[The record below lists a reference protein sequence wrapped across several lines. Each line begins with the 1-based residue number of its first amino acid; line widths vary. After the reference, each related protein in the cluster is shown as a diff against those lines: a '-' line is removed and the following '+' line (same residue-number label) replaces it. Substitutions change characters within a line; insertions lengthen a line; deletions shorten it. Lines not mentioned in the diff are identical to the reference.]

1 MNRIIIKGAIF
12 DMDGLMIDTEK
23 LYLKYWKQ
31 AAADFG
37 YDMHDEHVF
46 SIRSLARKYSIPIL
60 KGFFGDDFPTEEV
73 RARRTELINSH
84 IEKHGIEVKKGLFEL
99 LDYLKSNRIKS
110 AVATATQR
118 DRTLL
123 YLRKI
128 NVTDYFDAVICGDM
142 VTNGKPEPDI
152 YLTASAQLGLSP
164 NQCVAY
170 EDSPNGIKSAF
181 SAGCHAIMIP
191 DMTPPDDEVIPMI
204 SAIYES
210 LDKSVKFFEG
220 RI

>member
-1 MNRIIIKGAIF
+1 MIKGAVF

-31 AAADFG
+31 ASADFG
-37 YDMHDEHVF
+37 YKMEDKHVF
-46 SIRSLARKYSIPIL
+46 AIRSLARKYSVPKL

-73 RARRTELINSH
+73 RARRTELINAH
-84 IEKHGIEVKKGLFEL
+84 IEQHGIETKKGLTEL
-99 LDYLKSNRIKS
+99 LDFLKANGIRI

-123 YLRKI
+123 YLEKI
-128 NVTDYFDAVICGDM
+128 NVLSYFDAVICGDM

-152 YLTASAQLGLSP
+152 YVTACKQMQLEP
-164 NQCVAY
+164 VQCTAY
-170 EDSPNGIKSAF
+170 EDSPNGIKSAY

-191 DMTPPDDEVIPMI
+191 DMTPPDDEILPMI
-204 SAIYES
+204 SAVYRS
-210 LDKSVKFFEG
+210 LDESIEFYKG